1 MRITID
7 SLAALPEVAQQFVD
21 AIGTRRVFAFR
32 GRMGAGKTTF
42 IAEVCRRLGISETAN
57 SPSFAIINEY
67 LPDGGDRPVYHF
79 DFYRLESVAEAEEIG
94 AEEYLYSGNLCLIE
108 WPERV
113 EEILPDDTVD
123 VTIDVDDDGRR
134 TIEFE

>member
-1 MRITID
+1 MKITIE
-7 SLAALPEVAQQFVD
+7 SLAALPEAAQQFVD
-21 AIGTRRVFAFR
+21 AIGPRRVFAFR

-67 LPDGGDRPVYHF
+67 LPDGGDHPVYHF
-79 DFYRLESVAEAEEIG
+79 DFYRLESVVEAEEIG
-94 AEEYLYSGNLCLIE
+94 AEEYLYSGNLCMIE

-113 EEILPDDTVD
+113 EEILPDDTVE